1 MVITYKDIQKI
12 NFPVF
17 ILGSSKLENID
28 GLLFCDDLILD
39 DTNQPGITL
48 GSRRVQTPHENL
60 YKLKRMISSYNG
72 ILKQRNKNFIDNLG
86 QPFYYEKTKFVS
98 LRYLKIKRVERK
110 DKASLLWVQGCN
122 SPFTVPR
129 PPEDGY
135 SWAGI
140 LHMRGYPWV
149 LYEYSQ
155 TKLKDTRKKI

>member
-1 MVITYKDIQKI
+1 M
-12 NFPVF
+12 F
-17 ILGSSKLENID
+17 ILGSFKLENID
-28 GLLFCDDLILD
+28 GLLFCDDLIVD

-48 GSRRVQTPHENL
+48 G
-60 YKLKRMISSYNG
+60 
-72 ILKQRNKNFIDNLG
+72 DNLG
-86 QPFYYEKTKFVS
+86 QPFYYEKTQFVS

-110 DKASLLWVQGCN
+110 EQASLLWVEGSN